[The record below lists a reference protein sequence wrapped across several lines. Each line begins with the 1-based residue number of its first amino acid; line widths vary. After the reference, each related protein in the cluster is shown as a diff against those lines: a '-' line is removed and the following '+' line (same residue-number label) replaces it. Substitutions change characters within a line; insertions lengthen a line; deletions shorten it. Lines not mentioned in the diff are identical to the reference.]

1 MTGHRSLHGANF
13 PRRPGQHVCPIRP
26 CFTQVSDRLLMC
38 GPHWA
43 KVDAPL
49 QGDVYAALRT
59 FGLGSAE
66 LLAAQVAAIRSVYR
80 ALGLPE
86 EV

>member
-1 MTGHRSLHGANF
+1 MTGY

-26 CFTQVSDRLLMC
+26 CTTQVADRLLMC

-43 KVDAPL
+43 KVPVPV
-49 QGDVYAALRT
+49 QRDVYAAYRGGA
-59 FGLGSAE
+59 GLGTDE

-80 ALGLPE
+80 ALGLAE